1 MLLWAAS
8 AGNEGA
14 SWIMLVA
21 VFVYV
26 LHHFSASA
34 LAIVELVG
42 TLPALLCMPF
52 AGAVADRRD
61 VRRLAIGSMTVQ
73 ALSLLAV
80 LVMLRVGLW
89 EIAACYGLQG
99 AAGAAWPPARQRWL
113 YALVRENRSRAAAN
127 AAIGSVSGVMTI
139 GGAALGGVL
148 SAWSTS
154 AALAAAAGLQLAA
167 TVPLLALARPAF
179 QQDAR
184 AGGAFRSLHADLA
197 EGLAALRALPLA
209 RSVIWIGISWGL
221 IGGAY
226 NVLLAAYVTDDL
238 HGGGLLLGVFYVV
251 DGAAVILGS
260 VLAVRLR
267 RGSQLAAYALA
278 YVLQGAAWGAMFL
291 GGQPALGAALLAVM
305 RTASGVII
313 ALDTTILLATVPE
326 RLRGRITSLHMTT
339 YGAASRLA
347 LAAFAGLLAVTGV
360 RTVGVVAG
368 AASVIVGAAWWS
380 LNGRRAG
387 PVYMS
392 ATSAAGAP
400 DNRDTVSSRVKLG
413 LPGNGAAEV
422 VEVFKTGS
430 PVFCE
435 ENVDQTRDALVDA
448 EGRIGP
454 AQGGAHPAGS
464 HQHERSRGAGL
475 ADREA
480 AHEHVQRRF
489 AAAVDLPQG
498 SRVVADA
505 ALTGRHGSDQ
515 PCQRRPVVEGLDH
528 PHGTERVGDHH
539 SHEVLG

>member
-26 LHHFSASA
+26 LHHFSASS
-34 LAIVELVG
+34 LAIVELAG

-52 AGAVADRRD
+52 AGAITDRRD
-61 VRRLAIGSMTVQ
+61 VRRLAMGSMTVQ
-73 ALSLLAV
+73 ALSLLGV

-99 AAGAAWPPARQRWL
+99 AAGAVWPPARQRWL
-113 YALVRENRSRAAAN
+113 YALVREDRSRAAAN

-139 GGAALGGVL
+139 AGAALGGVL

-154 AALAAAAGLQLAA
+154 AALSAAAGLQLAA

-179 QQDAR
+179 QQGAQ
-184 AGGAFRSLHADLA
+184 AGGALRSLHADLA
-197 EGLAALRALPLA
+197 EGFTALRALPLA

-226 NVLLAAYVTDDL
+226 NVLLSAYVTNDL

-251 DGAAVILGS
+251 DGAA
-260 VLAVRLR
+260 
-267 RGSQLAAYALA
+267 
-278 YVLQGAAWGAMFL
+278 AM
-291 GGQPALGAALLAVM
+291 LAVM

-339 YGAASRLA
+339 YGAASRVA

-368 AASVIVGAAWWS
+368 AASVIVGASWWA
-380 LNGRRAG
+380 LNGRRAR
-387 PVYMS
+387 PLYMS
-392 ATSAAGAP
+392 ATSAADAP
-400 DNRDTVSSRVKLG
+400 DNPGTVSS
-413 LPGNGAAEV
+413 
-422 VEVFKTGS
+422 
-430 PVFCE
+430 
-435 ENVDQTRDALVDA
+435 QTA
-448 EGRIGP
+448 
-454 AQGGAHPAGS
+454 GGK
-464 HQHERSRGAGL
+464 
-475 ADREA
+475 
-480 AHEHVQRRF
+480 
-489 AAAVDLPQG
+489 
-498 SRVVADA
+498 
-505 ALTGRHGSDQ
+505 
-515 PCQRRPVVEGLDH
+515 
-528 PHGTERVGDHH
+528 
-539 SHEVLG
+539 

>member
-26 LHHFSASA
+26 LHHFSASS

-52 AGAVADRRD
+52 AGAITDRHD
-61 VRRLAIGSMTVQ
+61 VRRLALGSMMVQ
-73 ALSLLAV
+73 ALSLLGV

-99 AAGAAWPPARQRWL
+99 AARAVWPPARQRWL
-113 YALVRENRSRAAAN
+113 YALVREDRSRAAAN

-139 GGAALGGVL
+139 AGAALGGVL

-154 AALAAAAGLQLAA
+154 AALAAAAGLQFAA

-179 QQDAR
+179 PQGAQAR
-184 AGGAFRSLHADLA
+184 GALRSLHADLA
-197 EGLAALRALPLA
+197 EGLTALRALPLA
-209 RSVIWIGISWGL
+209 RSVIWVGISWGL

-226 NVLLAAYVTDDL
+226 NVLLAAYVTNDL
-238 HGGGLLLGVFYVV
+238 RGGGLLLGVFYVV
-251 DGAAVILGS
+251 DGTAVILGS

-267 RGSQLAAYALA
+267 RGSHLAAYALA

-291 GGQPALGAALLAVM
+291 GDRPVWGAALLAVM

-313 ALDTTILLATVPE
+313 ALDTTILLATVPG

-339 YGAASRLA
+339 YGAASRVA

-368 AASVIVGAAWWS
+368 AASVIVGAAWWA
-380 LNGRRAG
+380 LNGRRAR
-387 PVYMS
+387 PLYMS
-392 ATSAAGAP
+392 ATSAADVP
-400 DNRDTVSSRVKLG
+400 DKPDTVPS
-413 LPGNGAAEV
+413 
-422 VEVFKTGS
+422 
-430 PVFCE
+430 
-435 ENVDQTRDALVDA
+435 
-448 EGRIGP
+448 
-454 AQGGAHPAGS
+454 
-464 HQHERSRGAGL
+464 
-475 ADREA
+475 
-480 AHEHVQRRF
+480 
-489 AAAVDLPQG
+489 
-498 SRVVADA
+498 
-505 ALTGRHGSDQ
+505 
-515 PCQRRPVVEGLDH
+515 
-528 PHGTERVGDHH
+528 
-539 SHEVLG
+539 

>member
-26 LHHFSASA
+26 LHHFSASS

-52 AGAVADRRD
+52 AGAIADRHD
-61 VRRLAIGSMTVQ
+61 VRRLALGSMTVQ
-73 ALSLLAV
+73 ALSLLGV

-99 AAGAAWPPARQRWL
+99 AAGAVWPPARQRWL
-113 YALVRENRSRAAAN
+113 YALVREDRGGAAAN

-139 GGAALGGVL
+139 AGAALGGVL

-154 AALAAAAGLQLAA
+154 AALSAAAGLQLAA

-179 QQDAR
+179 HQQGAQAADAL
-184 AGGAFRSLHADLA
+184 RSLHADLA
-197 EGLAALRALPLA
+197 EGFTALRALPLA
-209 RSVIWIGISWGL
+209 RSVIWVGISWGL

-226 NVLLAAYVTDDL
+226 NVLLTAYVTNDL

-267 RGSQLAAYALA
+267 RGSHLAAYALA

-291 GGQPALGAALLAVM
+291 GGRPAWGAALLAVM

-339 YGAASRLA
+339 YGAASRVA
-347 LAAFAGLLAVTGV
+347 LAAFAVLLAVTGV

-368 AASVIVGAAWWS
+368 AASVIVGASWWA
-380 LNGRRAG
+380 LNGRRAR
-387 PVYMS
+387 PLYMS
-392 ATSAAGAP
+392 ATSAADAP
-400 DNRDTVSSRVKLG
+400 DNPGTVSS
-413 LPGNGAAEV
+413 
-422 VEVFKTGS
+422 
-430 PVFCE
+430 
-435 ENVDQTRDALVDA
+435 QTA
-448 EGRIGP
+448 
-454 AQGGAHPAGS
+454 GG
-464 HQHERSRGAGL
+464 
-475 ADREA
+475 
-480 AHEHVQRRF
+480 
-489 AAAVDLPQG
+489 
-498 SRVVADA
+498 
-505 ALTGRHGSDQ
+505 
-515 PCQRRPVVEGLDH
+515 
-528 PHGTERVGDHH
+528 
-539 SHEVLG
+539 